1 MFLQKFYDLQ
11 CNIKFN
17 FDVAKINIF
26 WHNDIVILY
35 WQVWN
40 YIINSVLRGQWICSR
55 TEQQSQPWTYKI
67 TRLVLTFLNQSC
79 LYSINTDN
87 KKKIPPSEFL
97 YHYIPKQVFSESVLR
112 WAPKIL
118 HDTQIMML
126 NKINAVIFCPTFL
139 VQDKVWLTF
148 VEITLSED
156 L

>member
-1 MFLQKFYDLQ
+1 MLLKSTFS
-11 CNIKFN
+11 
-17 FDVAKINIF
+17 
-26 WHNDIVILY
+26 DIISFILY
-35 WQVWN
+35 EQVWN
-40 YIINSVLRGQWICSR
+40 YIINSTDLRGQWFCSR

-67 TRLVLTFLNQSC
+67 TGLVLTFLNQSC

-112 WAPKIL
+112 WVPKTL

-148 VEITLSED
+148 IEITVLSFVK
-156 L
+156 